1 MTGPARTATVLEW
14 ARKLRAIAQ
23 NGLAFSRDPFDR
35 ERYAEL
41 EALAAGMLGVEL
53 GAPPEALR
61 ALWKDEQGYAT
72 PKVDVRGGVF
82 RDDQVLL
89 VRERSDGRWTLPGG
103 WADVND
109 APSEAVE
116 REILEESGYRARA
129 VKLAM
134 LIDKSR
140 HPHPPGIWHIY
151 KLFFVCELEG
161 GAATVSEETDAVEFH
176 PVTSLPEL
184 STGRVLGAQIERLYQ
199 HRLDPVLPADFD

>member
-1 MTGPARTATVLEW
+1 MSAAARAATVLEW
-14 ARKLRAIAQ
+14 ARRLRAIAQ
-23 NGLAFSRDPFDR
+23 NGLAFSHDAFDR
-35 ERYAEL
+35 ERYTEI
-41 EALAAGMLGVEL
+41 ETLAADMLAVEL
-53 GAPPEALR
+53 GAPPAALR
-61 ALWKDEQGYAT
+61 SLWQEERGYAT

-82 RDDQVLL
+82 RGDQVLL

-109 APSEAVE
+109 APAEAVE

-151 KLFFVCELEG
+151 KLFFVCDLEG
-161 GAATVSEETDAVEFH
+161 GTAAVSGETDAVEFY
-176 PVTSLPEL
+176 PVTALPEL
-184 STGRVLGAQIERLYQ
+184 STGRVLGTQIARLYQ
-199 HRLDPVLPADFD
+199 HRLDAALPTDFD